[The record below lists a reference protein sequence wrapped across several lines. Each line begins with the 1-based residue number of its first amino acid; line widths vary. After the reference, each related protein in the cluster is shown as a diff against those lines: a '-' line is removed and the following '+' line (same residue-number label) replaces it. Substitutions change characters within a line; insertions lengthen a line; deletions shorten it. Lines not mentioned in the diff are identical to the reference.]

1 MQIVV
6 TELRTYPV
14 KGFRGVPS
22 ASAEVTPCGLEAD
35 RRWMVVDANGKFITQ
50 RIINAMATITA
61 TVDGVALLLA
71 ADGAPDL
78 LVAASTLLPEV
89 TVNVWGHQVQAVD
102 CGDGAAE
109 WLQARLGRPCR
120 LAYMADPRA
129 RPVDPAYGGLPG
141 DHVSFADG
149 LPILLT
155 NMASL
160 ADLNTRIADGI
171 PMARFRPNIVV
182 NGDVPWAEDD
192 WQNLQIGSLRFR
204 ANGSCPR
211 CAVSTIDQMT
221 GVRSPD
227 NEPIRALG
235 GFRRD
240 VTGQVLFGR
249 YLTPLDGGT
258 IRVGDALSV
267 IR

>member
-14 KGFRGVPS
+14 KGFRGVSSPV
-22 ASAEVTPCGLEAD
+22 AEVTLCGFAND

-50 RIINAMATITA
+50 RNINTMALITA
-61 TVDGVALLLA
+61 TVLGADLLLA
-71 ADGAPDL
+71 TDGAPDL
-78 LVAASTLLPEV
+78 AVAAAALLPEV

-102 CGDGAAE
+102 CGDGAAD

-120 LAYMADPRA
+120 LVYMADPKARA
-129 RPVDPAYGGLPG
+129 VDPAYGGLPG
-141 DHVSFADG
+141 DHVGFADG

-155 NMASL
+155 SMASL
-160 ADLNTRIADGI
+160 ADLNGRMTEDIS
-171 PMARFRPNIVV
+171 MHRFRPNIVV
-182 NGDVPWAEDD
+182 DGELPWAEDD
-192 WQNLQIGSLRFR
+192 WQEITIGGRRFR

-240 VTGQVLFGR
+240 ATGQVLFGR
-249 YLTPLDGGT
+249 YLTPLDCGS

-267 IR
+267 G